1 MPADHQ
7 PASDSLPDLRPTP
20 ADAPADPD
28 SPRLSSPNSGW
39 ADTPPQ
45 PDTSQDALLAQK
57 LQDDDTAAAAAPPLV
72 GEPVLAAAAPAGGP
86 ARLAEDDTWHDVS
99 FLALFVCGFGGFVAC
114 CGLVLQEHG
123 INFPKDMKVNSDRD
137 VACWVA
143 LLCTAAAVSGSLA
156 GIAMWLLKRWPLHM
170 TYVMVSI
177 QVGLLAALTFVMLAL
192 GQLYSAMLLLL
203 LSLLLGLWAYLVRDM
218 MPFAA
223 ALISIAGCVMTE
235 HPSTIGLS
243 LASLVPQTGLLV
255 LALLAVLSISS
266 SLDDGHDH
274 GMSGQVVFIAF
285 GWFWSSQVIRNVVH
299 MSCAGVTVVWYFGIR
314 VVSPLMHGFCRATT
328 KSFGSI
334 CLGSLLVAV
343 VQTMRFMVNMQRE
356 NAPFLASCLDCLLSC
371 VENVLKMMNKFA
383 FTYIAIYSSSFCDA
397 ASNVWDLLK
406 ERGFDLVINNDITE
420 TVFMMAAICVAL
432 LTALIVGL
440 AAVVA
445 KVGGA
450 LLLTFAAGVIGFVVC
465 SLTLAP
471 LDSSVAT
478 LFVCF
483 AEDPAQ
489 LNATSPALN
498 GQLHQAWAQ
507 GLGEEDWS
515 VRMHTTRYAAAPVH
529 TAYPVP

>member
-1 MPADHQ
+1 V
-7 PASDSLPDLRPTP
+7 
-20 ADAPADPD
+20 DAG
-28 SPRLSSPNSGW
+28 RSSGGTNIR
-39 ADTPPQ
+39 
-45 PDTSQDALLAQK
+45 DACIGATVLCH
-57 LQDDDTAAAAAPPLV
+57 AAAAS
-72 GEPVLAAAAPAGGP
+72 LAANRPVGVPGAGHD
-86 ARLAEDDTWHDVS
+86 AVRSCADQHCRMCDDGT
-99 FLALFVCGFGGFVAC
+99 
-114 CGLVLQEHG
+114 
-123 INFPKDMKVNSDRD
+123 PVNY
-137 VACWVA
+137 
-143 LLCTAAAVSGSLA
+143 
-156 GIAMWLLKRWPLHM
+156 WPL
-170 TYVMVSI
+170 TGV
-177 QVGLLAALTFVMLAL
+177 
-192 GQLYSAMLLLL
+192 
-203 LSLLLGLWAYLVRDM
+203 
-218 MPFAA
+218 
-223 ALISIAGCVMTE
+223 
-235 HPSTIGLS
+235 
-243 LASLVPQTGLLV
+243 ASSP
-255 LALLAVLSISS
+255 VLSISS

-274 GMSGQVVFIAF
+274 AMSGQVVFIAF

-299 MSCAGVTVVWYFGIR
+299 MSCAGVTHFWYFSMR

-343 VQTMRFMVNMQRE
+343 VQTMRFIVNMQRE

-371 VENVLKMMNKFA
+371 VEHVLKMMNKFA

-406 ERGFDLVINNDITE
+406 ERGFDVVINNDITE

-432 LTALIVGL
+432 LTALIIGL

-471 LDSSVAT
+471 LDSGVAT

-489 LNATSPALN
+489 LHATNPTLN
-498 GQLHQAWAQ
+498 GQLHQAWIQ

-515 VRMHTTRYAAAPVH
+515 VRMHTTRSAGAPVH
-529 TAYPVP
+529 AAYPV